1 MFHSFSTR
9 CRCQKN
15 RETENDNTRE
25 QNDSRSK
32 NSLKLMTSNVCS
44 KCHQFSQSAD
54 FVNLIDKLRE
64 LMCEISQR
72 KSKLIPPLAATG
84 QMNLNEIAE
93 IRILL
98 TPCSFRSRCIIS
110 SIPMDWILTIN
121 QIADNFRWQWNKP
134 YEWKQD
140 FRDGREAKSS
150 ILSDR
155 ASLARLYIYLFI
167 LGWSLTVWLC
177 AFDGEEG
184 AKKNTQKINTNIRL
198 FDWHARMEKHI

>member
-72 KSKLIPPLAATG
+72 KSKLIPHWRPPAKT
-84 QMNLNEIAE
+84 NEIAE
-93 IRILL
+93 IRILHVVFE
-98 TPCSFRSRCIIS
+98 PDASFHR
-110 SIPMDWILTIN
+110 
-121 QIADNFRWQWNKP
+121 FRWI
-134 YEWKQD
+134 E
-140 FRDGREAKSS
+140 F
-150 ILSDR
+150 
-155 ASLARLYIYLFI
+155 
-167 LGWSLTVWLC
+167 
-177 AFDGEEG
+177 
-184 AKKNTQKINTNIRL
+184 
-198 FDWHARMEKHI
+198 